1 MKPRL
6 GIVIAST
13 RVNRAGEPVAAWVIE
28 KARAHGGF
36 EVEVLDLRAIALP
49 MLDEP
54 NHPRLQNYTR
64 EETKA
69 WSATIAAL
77 DAFVFVTPE
86 YNHSSPPALLN
97 ALDHLFFEWHY
108 KPVGMV
114 SYGGVSGGLR
124 SVQMTKLTLAALKM
138 VPILEAVPLTFFAQL
153 IDKTSGALVPGEA
166 NEKAAALMLDELVR
180 WQSAL
185 QVLRPAKP

>member
-1 MKPRL
+1 VKPRL

-13 RVNRAGEPVAAWVIE
+13 RANRGGEPVAAWAIE

-36 EVEVLDLRAIALP
+36 EVEVLDLREIALP
-49 MLDEP
+49 MYDEP
-54 NHPRLQNYTR
+54 NHPRLKQYTR

-86 YNHSSPPALLN
+86 YNHTPAPALVN
-97 ALDHLFFEWHY
+97 ALDYLLFEWQY
-108 KPVGMV
+108 KPVGFV

-124 SVQMTKLTLAALKM
+124 AGQMTKPMLAALKM
-138 VPILEAVPLTFFAQL
+138 VPIVEAVPLTFFAQL
-153 IDKTSGALVPGEA
+153 VDKASGKLVPGEA
-166 NEKAAALMLDELVR
+166 NEKAAGMMLDELVR
-180 WQSAL
+180 WESAL
-185 QVLRPAKP
+185 RVLRPAKS